1 MAKSIQALC
10 NKETKPLLHC
20 LHYLK
25 DTAVKPQS
33 SEDERIH
40 LRLIIENLQWSEQLS
55 SKTNQ
60 FRQKEYTISVFN
72 VDNWRPNSEHIFG
85 LRG

>member
-10 NKETKPLLHC
+10 NKETTALLHC
-20 LHYLK
+20 LHYFK
-25 DTAVKPQS
+25 DTALKPQS

-40 LRLIIENLQWSEQLS
+40 LLLIIKSVHWCEQLA

-60 FRQKEYTISVFN
+60 FRQKEYTISAFN
-72 VDNWRPNSEHIFG
+72 VYN
-85 LRG
+85 